1 MGKTIDRDGR
11 CSPVDALELVVR
23 IADAL
28 DVPLER
34 DGIVDAARVTRQP
47 FPPQEIEGSRFRDR
61 YLVKEVVRK
70 YPGFDLGVDTT
81 AAAFN
86 SFFEDEAVNASTNDR
101 LLSYSAENC
110 RASRILHTASCKAM
124 EILGRFSWEKWL
136 GGLRF
141 GPGATTRLAR
151 KDASVYG
158 KLSGT
163 PEVSRAALPLAR
175 TVMSLMPGWAY
186 GHDYDAGIKEVTLAL
201 SVCDYDLLRC
211 VPKNAWTGRT
221 IGVTTDMQI
230 YMQLALGYCMRC
242 AMFDAGINLNDQS
255 INQRMAYYASITGK
269 QATVDARSASNSVTS
284 ALVWKY
290 LGDHPHSEKYDP
302 TWFRLLEVLR
312 SSHALVEH
320 SGTTKL
326 HEYELFSAMGCGFTF
341 ELESLIFWTLAWAV
355 CQDLGIST
363 NISVYGD
370 DLIVPVEA
378 MDLLTEVYAYC
389 GFRFNSDKTFADPK
403 PGFRESC
410 GKHYLNGMDVSPFY
424 VDTELNTVSSIV
436 LLANNI
442 VRWSRTNHG
451 YRDGRLLPV
460 WTWVISH
467 LPHWVLHCR
476 IPLGETD
483 DGLIM
488 DFDEAVPSAVYSEGC
503 KRGMPKSF
511 LGYQCKT
518 FYEGNREMKLSGKA
532 GYVTWLYNQ
541 SYTRFTEPPKYPEM
555 DSCRLW
561 WFGPS
566 PVKGEAGHFVQLR
579 LGEGSDLF
587 QAFNLV
593 PSSVP
598 PKTKNGLKVS
608 ICEKRRVVTNWPYL
622 GPWVTDTELINLSPS
637 DVLLAAAL
645 GKGTQTIRLE
655 TAWEEIPAL
664 RSSTPEGATGV

>member
-1 MGKTIDRDGR
+1 MD
-11 CSPVDALELVVR
+11 LVVR
-23 IADAL
+23 LAKALGVDLASCGDGAL
-28 DVPLER
+28 DP
-34 DGIVDAARVTRQP
+34 ARVTRLP
-47 FPPQEIEGSRFRDR
+47 FPPEETSGSQFRDS

-101 LLSYSAENC
+101 LLSYSPENR
-110 RASRILHTASCKAM
+110 RASRILHVAACKAM
-124 EILGRFSWEKWL
+124 EILGQFSWEKWL

-163 PEVSRAALPLAR
+163 PEVSRSALPLAR

-242 AMFDAGINLNDQS
+242 AMYDAGINLNDQT
-255 INQRMAYYASITGK
+255 INQRMAYMASITGK
-269 QATVDARSASNSVTS
+269 QATVDAKSASNSVTS

-290 LGDHPHSEKYDP
+290 FGDHPHSEKCDP

-312 SSHALVEH
+312 STHALVDLPGG
-320 SGTTKL
+320 SSKL

-341 ELESLIFWTLAWAV
+341 EVESLVFWTLAWAV
-355 CQDLGIST
+355 CQDLGIPPE
-363 NISVYGD
+363 ISVYGD
-370 DLIVPVEA
+370 DLICPVEA
-378 MDLLTEVYAYC
+378 MPLLTEVYSYC
-389 GFRFNSDKTFADPK
+389 GFRFNADKTFANPV

-410 GKHYLNGMDVSPFY
+410 GKHYLRGMDVSPFY
-424 VDTELNTVSSIV
+424 VDTELDSVSSIV

-442 VRWSRTNHG
+442 TRWACNGLGSGH
-451 YRDGRLLPV
+451 RDGRLLPV
-460 WTWVISH
+460 WSWVVSH
-467 LPHWVLHCR
+467 LPDWVLHCG
-476 IPLGETD
+476 IPYGESD

-488 DFDEAVPSAVYSEGC
+488 DFDEVAPSVVYSEGC
-503 KRGMPKSF
+503 KRGMPKTF
-511 LGYQCKT
+511 MGYQCKT
-518 FYEGNREMKLSGKA
+518 FFEGTREMKLAGKP

-541 SYTRFTEPPKYPEM
+541 SYTRFTVPPQSPVKEM
-555 DSCRLW
+555 CKLW
-561 WFGPS
+561 WFGAS
-566 PVKGEAGHFVQLR
+566 PVKGEPGLHVQLR

-587 QAFNLV
+587 RAFDLV
-593 PSSVP
+593 PSRVP

-608 ICEKRRVVTNWPYL
+608 ISERRRVVTNWPYL
-622 GPWVTDTELINLSPS
+622 GPWVTDTTLISMSKS

-645 GKGTQTIRLE
+645 GRGTQIARYGSPDLTPDE
-655 TAWEEIPAL
+655 PY
-664 RSSTPEGATGV
+664 SPEGETTA